1 MASSTLENGENPKVY
16 KYVRLVRALDISK
29 NLYDEA
35 VDQCELYEKVIPQNT
50 IFDC

>member
-35 VDQCELYEKVIPQNT
+35 VDQYKCGVRLS
-50 IFDC
+50 IFISASRL